1 MYNIGNC
8 GNNWKLLYIEEIGNW
23 KQFPVSFFKK
33 NTWQI
38 LSRPR
43 APMLAGGVY
52 NFWQLCHFLTGN
64 FWKMSDYGNS
74 HNLEDVRLWKK
85 CQIMGISIIW
95 KIVKYL
101 SMTRVAL
108 LSIFPVFYI
117 ISNLCLYIK
126 MYKYSLKNFKKSID
140 LLLIFMYNNICK
152 VVETQK
158 T

>member
-1 MYNIGNC
+1 
-8 GNNWKLLYIEEIGNW
+8 
-23 KQFPVSFFKK
+23 
-33 NTWQI
+33 
-38 LSRPR
+38 
-43 APMLAGGVY
+43 MLAGGIS

-74 HNLEDVRLWKK
+74 HNLEDVWLWKK

-126 MYKYSLKNFKKSID
+126 MYKYSLKKVLTFYQYSCIIIYVRWLKRKRHKSSSFEKSSSFQKPPEKKVLTLHFKSVIIK
-140 LLLIFMYNNICK
+140 
-152 VVETQK
+152 E
-158 T
+158 

>member
-23 KQFPVSFFKK
+23 KQFPVSFFFKK
-33 NTWQI
+33 I
-38 LSRPR
+38 LDKFWAARVRLCWR
-43 APMLAGGVY
+43 AAFPIFDSSAI
-52 NFWQLCHFLTGN
+52 FWQEIFG
-64 FWKMSDYGNS
+64 
-74 HNLEDVRLWKK
+74 K
-85 CQIMGISIIW
+85 CQIMEIPIIW

>member
-1 MYNIGNC
+1 MEIKKQQQRKLLLKDRSWKQEMYRIGNLIVC
-8 GNNWKLLYIEEIGNW
+8 IILAIVAIIANCFKYKKLEIGNSF
-23 KQFPVSFFKK
+23 QFLFFKK

-38 LSRPR
+38 LNRPR
-43 APMLAGGVY
+43 APMLAGGIS

-126 MYKYSLKNFKKSID
+126 N
-140 LLLIFMYNNICK
+140 
-152 VVETQK
+152 V
-158 T
+158 